1 MGRKRGAIEVWLRK
15 IIWGGLRDECT
26 IYIRHRRLGVEELK
40 PIPANSIR
48 DLRRGYIVVENDY
61 IPLHR
66 VEEIICSGK
75 RVFIRRKSN
84 ENY

>member
-1 MGRKRGAIEVWLRK
+1 MGKKRGAIETWLRK
-15 IIWGGLRDECT
+15 IVWGGLRSDCT
-26 IYIRHRRLGVEELK
+26 IYIRYRRYGVEELK

-48 DLRRGYIVVENDY
+48 DLRRGYIIVGNDY

-66 VEEIICSGK
+66 VEEIVCSGK
-75 RVFIRRKSN
+75 RVFIRREAK